1 MTPRLSFFS
10 KQQTLANPHLMPIS
24 PCPWLS
30 ASVRITEP
38 VYPTQI
44 SREDQGSMHVIACQ
58 DLQGESVKLT
68 LTSASL
74 FHVFEVRRLM
84 STFSKVLRGMWIF
97 IYSSFFIFFFS
108 SRCFRRLI
116 RNIGHDEK
124 SHKREI
130 VFFTI
135 MGKYWLDCTERLT
148 LRSKEKKRI
157 WLIASNNNWKNNDQK
172 YNNSNITI
180 FTAK

>member
-1 MTPRLSFFS
+1 MMPRLSFFS
-10 KQQTLANPHLMPIS
+10 KQQTLANLHLMLIS

-44 SREDQGSMHVIACQ
+44 SREDQGSMRVIACQ

-74 FHVFEVRRLM
+74 FHVFEVRRPM
-84 STFSKVLRGMWIF
+84 SIFSKILRGMWIF
-97 IYSSFFIFFFS
+97 IYSSFFIFFS
-108 SRCFRRLI
+108 SRWFRRLI

-130 VFFTI
+130 VFFI
-135 MGKYWLDCTERLT
+135 LMGKYCLDCTERLK
-148 LRSKEKKRI
+148 LRSKEKKWI
-157 WLIASNNNWKNNDQK
+157 WLIASNYNWKNNNWK